1 MSGRPVALAFLGCGK
16 IARQHS
22 GTLRKVAPAVPQFF
36 ASRDGDKAARYAGDL
51 GGAGS
56 FAGYPAAM
64 ADPRVTVVMVCTPT
78 DSHLALTLAALEAG
92 KDVIVEK
99 PAFLASTDVDQVE
112 AAMERSGRRVFVAE
126 NYFYKPLRAAVAAVV
141 ASGDLGE
148 IRFIHLN
155 AMKRQRVTDWRDDPR
170 VAGGG
175 ALFEGG
181 VHWINFMANLGLT
194 LRTVQGYQP
203 GPPGEPERSS
213 LVVGRYAEGA
223 IGTLHHSW
231 EVPSLLQ
238 GIRLSR
244 LTGTLGSATFE
255 SNGLVLFQRARR
267 VRLVF
272 PGFRDIKGMRGM
284 FSDFISA
291 LASGREPRMTL
302 AMARRDLELL
312 EAALAGPAGVPAP
325 TD

>member
-1 MSGRPVALAFLGCGK
+1 MTGRPVALAFLGCGR
-16 IARQHS
+16 ITRAHS
-22 GTLRKVAPAVPQFF
+22 RTLRAVAPGVAQFF
-36 ASRDGDKAARYAGDL
+36 ASREGAKAERYATEL

-56 FAGYPAAM
+56 FATYQAAM
-64 ADPRVTVVMVCTPT
+64 ADPRVTAVMVCTPT

-99 PAFLASTDVDQVE
+99 PAFLASADVDQVE
-112 AAMERSGRRVFVAE
+112 AAIRYGGRRVFVAE

-155 AMKRQRVTDWRDDPR
+155 AMKRQRVTDWRGDPR
-170 VAGGG
+170 MAGGG

-194 LRTVQGYQP
+194 LTTVDGYQP
-203 GPPGEPERSS
+203 GPPGGPERSM

-267 VRLVF
+267 VRLLF

-284 FSDFISA
+284 FRDFVTA
-291 LASGREPRMTL
+291 LATGREPRMTL

-312 EAALAGPAGVPAP
+312 EAALSPPAGVPVP

>member
-1 MSGRPVALAFLGCGK
+1 MTARPVSVAFLGCGR
-16 IARQHS
+16 ITRQHS
-22 GTLRKVAPAVPQFF
+22 GTLAGVDRTVPRFF
-36 ASRDGDKAARYAGDL
+36 ASRDRATAERYAAEL

-56 FAGYPAAM
+56 FGSYAEALAS
-64 ADPRVTVVMVCTPT
+64 DRVTAVMICTPP
-78 DSHLALTLAALEAG
+78 DSHLMLCLEALAAG

-99 PAFLASTDVDQVE
+99 PAFFHSADVDRVLM
-112 AAMERSGRRVFVAE
+112 AMAESGRQVLVAE
-126 NYFYKPLRAAVAAVV
+126 NYYYKPLRRAVAAVI

-155 AMKRQRVTDWRDDPR
+155 AMKQQRVVGWRGDP
-170 VAGGG
+170 AMSGGG

-181 VHWINFMANLGLT
+181 IHWINFMANLGLT
-194 LRTVQGYQP
+194 LTDVTGFRP
-203 GPPGEPERSS
+203 GPAGGPERST

-223 IGTLHHSW
+223 VGTLHHSW

-255 SNGLVLFQRARR
+255 SNGLFLLQRARR
-267 VRLVF
+267 VRLRV
-272 PGFRDIKGMRGM
+272 PGLRDIMGMRAM
-284 FSDFISA
+284 FTDFVRA
-291 LASGREPRMTL
+291 LRTGAEPAMTL
-302 AMARRDLELL
+302 AMARRDLELV
-312 EAALAGPAGVPAP
+312 EAATRPAADEPAT